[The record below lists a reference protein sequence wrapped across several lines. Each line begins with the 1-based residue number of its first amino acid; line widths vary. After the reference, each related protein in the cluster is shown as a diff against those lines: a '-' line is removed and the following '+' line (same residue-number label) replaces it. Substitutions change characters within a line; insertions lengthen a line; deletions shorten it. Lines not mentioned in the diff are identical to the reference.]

1 MNDAE
6 LSRLTWFKS
15 SKSYATGQ
23 CITCARLPGGGM
35 AVKDSKH
42 PDGPALLFPAGSWQA
57 FAEEIKLRRPG

>member
-6 LSRLTWFKS
+6 FPRLTWFKS
-15 SKSYATGQ
+15 SKSSANGQ

-42 PDGPALLFPAGSWQA
+42 PDGTALLFTADAWQG
-57 FAEEIKLRRPG
+57 FAEGIKRRESN